1 MTQRY
6 LPTAAKIDA
15 TSYSEYEVQAA
26 SVASAFDIE
35 NHIILDGSDIDS
47 DDYLHEIFGYPDD
60 VNETADTVLIGTAEF
75 SGADMC
81 WPIDIR

>member
-15 TSYSEYEVQAA
+15 TAYSEYEAQA
-26 SVASAFDIE
+26 AFDIE
-35 NHIILDGSDIDS
+35 NRIVLDGSDIES
-47 DDYLHEIFGYPDD
+47 DDYLYEIFGYPDD
-60 VNETADTVLIGTAEF
+60 INEAADTVLVGTAEF
-75 SGADMC
+75 SGADVC